1 MKMCVIIEEFLY
13 AKKIENQTER
23 TLRGYKNG
31 EQVYWGDISALAKM
45 KKEFYFG
52 KIALD
57 GDKTKLLVD
66 KMIRETEWQEQ
77 RCPRLEGKECYPEPA
92 YYQVVRLYQDESQVQ
107 ESAPWFY

>member
-1 MKMCVIIEEFLY
+1 MKTMEKEQLTATRLRDYRESYRTNNTQIID
-13 AKKIENQTER
+13 
-23 TLRGYKNG
+23 G

-92 YYQVVRLYQDESQVQ
+92 YYQIVRLYQDEEQI
-107 ESAPWFY
+107 